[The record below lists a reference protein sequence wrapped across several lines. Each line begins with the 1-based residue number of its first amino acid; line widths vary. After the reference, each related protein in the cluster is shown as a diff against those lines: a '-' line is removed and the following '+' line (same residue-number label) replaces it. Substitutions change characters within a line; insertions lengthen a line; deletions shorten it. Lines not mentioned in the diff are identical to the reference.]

1 MTPTRSAMAS
11 ASSWSWVTNSV
22 VMPTSSWIRRIW
34 SRSCARTLASSAD
47 SGSSSSSTCGSMARA
62 RARATRCCWPPE
74 IWCGYRS
81 ACVASPT
88 RSSISIARL
97 SRCAALTRRSR
108 SPKATFCRTVM
119 CGNNE

>member
-22 VMPTSSWIRRIW
+22 VMPTSSWIRRIS

-81 ACVASPT
+81 ACVESPT

-108 SPKATFCRTVM
+108 SPNATFCRTVM
-119 CGNNE
+119 CGNSE